1 MFAEQCASRQI
12 AFSLK
17 EPDGPLLVSG
27 EKAKLRQI
35 FLNLLSNAVKFT
47 ESGGAVAVSLGSG
60 GGFHWVEVTDT
71 GIGMTAEDIQIAL
84 TPFGQVDN
92 RLERKYEG
100 TGLGLPLAQSL
111 TELHGG
117 SLTIGSEPGRGTT
130 VLVRFPR
137 VEARDVGLPLAA
149 VS

>member
-1 MFAEQCASRQI
+1 LVDQCAARQI
-12 AFSLK
+12 AFSLV
-17 EPDGPLLVSG
+17 EPDAPLAVCG

-47 ESGGAVAVSLGSG
+47 ESGGSVHVTLGSG
-60 GGFHWVEVTDT
+60 NGFQWGEVTDT
-71 GIGMTAEDIQIAL
+71 GIGMTAEEIQIAL

-92 RLERKYEG
+92 RLERKYDG

-117 SLTIGSEPGRGTT
+117 TLTIGSEPGRGTT
-130 VLVRFPR
+130 VLVRFPCA
-137 VEARDVGLPLAA
+137 EAKDESVPLAA